1 MLAAHLIGALVLK
14 PGPGLQETMPQ
25 ILRRTTTN
33 IVADELRKRIMSGQL
48 REGEQVRQEAIATEL
63 GVSRIPVREALRQL
77 EAEGLIT
84 LVSHKGA
91 EVTRL
96 EPSEIAEL
104 FEVRIMLESWL
115 FEHAI
120 EHITESHLE
129 TAEKLIASMRKDAM
143 IEEWG
148 SLNWQFHETLY
159 LPAHKPATMKILRR
173 VHDNI
178 DRYVRLQITLT
189 EDSQER
195 AHKEHQAIVDAA
207 RDKNAKVAVALLN
220 DHINHVKE
228 QLLESLAAKDGTD

>member
-1 MLAAHLIGALVLK
+1 MA
-14 PGPGLQETMPQ
+14 Q

-104 FEVRIMLESWL
+104 FEVRIMLESWM

-129 TAEKLIASMRKDAM
+129 AAEKLIASMRNDAM

-148 SLNWQFHETLY
+148 ALNWQFHETLY
-159 LPAHKPATMKILRR
+159 TPARKPATMKILRR

-195 AHKEHQAIVDAA
+195 AHREHQAIVDAA

-228 QLLESLAAKDGTD
+228 QLLANLVSKESPE

>member
-1 MLAAHLIGALVLK
+1 MA
-14 PGPGLQETMPQ
+14 Q

-104 FEVRIMLESWL
+104 FEVRIMLESWM

-129 TAEKLIASMRKDAM
+129 AAEKLIASMRNDAM

-148 SLNWQFHETLY
+148 ALNWQFHETLY
-159 LPAHKPATMKILRR
+159 TPARKPATMKILRR

-195 AHKEHQAIVDAA
+195 AHREHQAIVDAA
-207 RDKNAKVAVALLN
+207 RNKNAKVAVALLN

-228 QLLESLAAKDGTD
+228 QLLANLVSKESLE

>member
-1 MLAAHLIGALVLK
+1 MA
-14 PGPGLQETMPQ
+14 Q

-104 FEVRIMLESWL
+104 FEVRIMLESWM

-129 TAEKLIASMRKDAM
+129 AAEKLIASMRNDAM

-148 SLNWQFHETLY
+148 ALNWQFHETLY
-159 LPAHKPATMKILRR
+159 TPARKPATMKILRR

-195 AHKEHQAIVDAA
+195 AHREHQAIVDAA
-207 RDKNAKVAVALLN
+207 RNKNAKVAVALLN

-228 QLLESLAAKDGTD
+228 QLLANLVSKESHE

>member
-1 MLAAHLIGALVLK
+1 M
-14 PGPGLQETMPQ
+14 
-25 ILRRTTTN
+25 
-33 IVADELRKRIMSGQL
+33 
-48 REGEQVRQEAIATEL
+48 
-63 GVSRIPVREALRQL
+63 
-77 EAEGLIT
+77 
-84 LVSHKGA
+84 
-91 EVTRL
+91 
-96 EPSEIAEL
+96 
-104 FEVRIMLESWL
+104 

-129 TAEKLIASMRKDAM
+129 AAEKLIASMRNDAM

-148 SLNWQFHETLY
+148 ALNWQFHETLY
-159 LPAHKPATMKILRR
+159 TPARKPATMKILRR

-195 AHKEHQAIVDAA
+195 AHREHQAIVDAA

-228 QLLESLAAKDGTD
+228 QLLANLVSKESPE

>member
-1 MLAAHLIGALVLK
+1 MA
-14 PGPGLQETMPQ
+14 Q

-104 FEVRIMLESWL
+104 FEVRIMLESWM

-129 TAEKLIASMRKDAM
+129 AAEKLIASMRNDAM

-148 SLNWQFHETLY
+148 ALNWQFHETLY
-159 LPAHKPATMKILRR
+159 TPARKPATMKILRR

-195 AHKEHQAIVDAA
+195 AHREHQAIVDAA
-207 RDKNAKVAVALLN
+207 RNKNAKVAVALLN

-228 QLLESLAAKDGTD
+228 QLLANLVSKESRE

>member
-1 MLAAHLIGALVLK
+1 
-14 PGPGLQETMPQ
+14 MPQ
-25 ILRRTTTN
+25 ILRRTTTS

-91 EVTRL
+91 EVSRL

-104 FEVRIMLESWL
+104 FEVRIMLESWM

-120 EHITESHLE
+120 KHIDESHLDA
-129 TAEKLIASMRKDAM
+129 AEKLIGSMRNDAM

-159 LPAHKPATMKILRR
+159 TPAQKPATMKILRR

-207 RDKNAKVAVALLN
+207 RSKNVKVAVALLS

-228 QLLESLAAKDGTD
+228 QLLKTLAAKDGNV

>member
-1 MLAAHLIGALVLK
+1 MARLV
-14 PGPGLQETMPQ
+14 
-25 ILRRTTTN
+25 RRTTTN
-33 IVADELRKRIMSGQL
+33 IVADEIRQRILSGQL
-48 REGEQVRQEAIATEL
+48 KEGEQIRQEAIATEL

-104 FEVRIMLESWL
+104 FEIRMMLESSMFGL
-115 FEHAI
+115 AI
-120 EHITESHLE
+120 DKI
-129 TAEKLIASMRKDAM
+129 AERDLKAAEALIEDMRNDAA

-148 SLNWQFHETLY
+148 TLNWQFHETLY
-159 LPAHKPATMKILRR
+159 RPAERPATAKILRR

-189 EDSQER
+189 QDGKELAHQQHQEL
-195 AHKEHQAIVDAA
+195 VDAA
-207 RDKNAKVAVALLN
+207 RAKDHEKGLALLN
-220 DHINHVKE
+220 SHIEHVKDE
-228 QLLESLAAKDGTD
+228 LLQSIQEKSDQS

>member
-1 MLAAHLIGALVLK
+1 MA
-14 PGPGLQETMPQ
+14 Q

-33 IVADELRKRIMSGQL
+33 IVADELRKRIMTGQL

-96 EPSEIAEL
+96 EPSEIEEL

-115 FEHAI
+115 FENAI
-120 EHITESHLE
+120 AHINESHLE
-129 TAEKLIASMRKDAM
+129 TAEKLIASMRNDAM
-143 IEEWG
+143 VEEWG
-148 SLNWQFHETLY
+148 TLNWQFHETLY
-159 LPAHKPATMKILRR
+159 LPAQKPATMKILRR

-195 AHKEHQAIVDAA
+195 AHKEHQGIVDAA
-207 RDKNAKVAVALLN
+207 RSKNAKVAVALLN

-228 QLLESLAAKDGTD
+228 QLLASLASKDASS